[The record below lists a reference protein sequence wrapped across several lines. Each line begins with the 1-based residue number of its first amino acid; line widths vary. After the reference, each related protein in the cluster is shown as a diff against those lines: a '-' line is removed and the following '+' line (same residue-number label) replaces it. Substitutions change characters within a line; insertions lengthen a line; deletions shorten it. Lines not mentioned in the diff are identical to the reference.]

1 MNLVWTDSESESENP
16 LAPSSPTQG
25 NSLLWT
31 DDETFN
37 AEMLSIWDDNPASD
51 VDMQDYN
58 NPASY
63 IDGQENNKTTTIQD
77 VGGKNTSTT
86 PPLART
92 ASPFGPVR
100 PNGYMAP
107 FLHRSAA
114 CTSLQSLGNSS
125 SSLLDSAPPKTHNPA
140 TWPVPALQYMPAS
153 ALRPSTLSPIRSPHR
168 ENWGMAPPV
177 LPRSA
182 FPSKSPEGSPSW
194 RSGGIPRNA
203 PKPATWHQP
212 TLRGGGFPSK
222 AAKSLPAPPP
232 PPRPRHA
239 TLAPAP
245 QFPAPRR
252 PWLLLPAPPAPTGRG
267 CRPGRCLRR
276 ICPGRPCR
284 GRRRRWPLAPRP
296 RLPSRR
302 RREPQLPARP
312 APPPP
317 PPAAP
322 MSRTSRGGTSAQ
334 ERPSR
339 AMPKTD

>member
-63 IDGQENNKTTTIQD
+63 IDGQENDKTTTIQD
-77 VGGKNTSTT
+77 VGGENTSTT

-245 QFPAPRR
+245 QFPAP
-252 PWLLLPAPPAPTGRG
+252 PAAMAPPP
-267 CRPGRCLRR
+267 RPAS
-276 ICPGRPCR
+276 PD
-284 GRRRRWPLAPRP
+284 RP
-296 RLPSRR
+296 RLPAW
-302 RREPQLPARP
+302 QM
-312 APPPP
+312 PPPYLP
-317 PPAAP
+317 RSALPRPSPSVAPRPSSAAP
-322 MSRTSRGGTSAQ
+322 IPEEEGAPTPC
-334 ERPSR
+334 PSR
-339 AMPKTD
+339 ASSPSPSGSNEPYKSRWDVRPGEAQ